1 MPRQVVGTLVKPTGS
16 ADGSKVIR
24 FFAID
29 SAGDSI
35 LSGVMTKITTDG
47 FGAYDVTLENG
58 FYRVQIGRGMIAGDI
73 TIEDGSPVDLP
84 TLLEQA

>member
-1 MPRQVVGTLVKPTGS
+1 MPRQVVGTLVKPNGS

-29 SAGDSI
+29 SPGDSI

-47 FGAYDVTLENG
+47 FGAYDVTLVDG
-58 FYRVQIGRGMIAGDI
+58 YYRVQIGRGMIAGDI
-73 TIEDGSPVDLP
+73 KIQDGMPVDLP
-84 TLLEQA
+84 TLLEQV